1 MKIFICASKHNYK
14 HIPKIKNELE
24 AMGHSITLPNSFNDP
39 FIELRIKKESKEKH
53 IEIKQKLLKEQ
64 VIKIRDND
72 AIVVVNFD
80 KKGIKNYIG
89 GATFLEMYKAF
100 ELGKKIYLINP
111 IPEGILEDEIIGFNP
126 IILENDLKRI
136 IND

>member
-1 MKIFICASKHNYK
+1 
-14 HIPKIKNELE
+14 
-24 AMGHSITLPNSFNDP
+24 MGHSITLPNIFNDP